1 MGWYALG
8 GIMCVMGV
16 AVLVFMFAIVAD
28 SFESALPRF
37 VFVLPL
43 VAIALLIGG
52 SWLLM
57 SQQRSARVTPEFR
70 GSTGRISRRVMAV
83 VEAAAR
89 TCQSRSGHS

>member
-16 AVLVFMFAIVAD
+16 AVLVFMFTIVE
-28 SFESALPRF
+28 FALPRC

-57 SQQRSARVTPEFR
+57 SQQRSARATLQNSAVQLEEFR
-70 GSTGRISRRVMAV
+70 
-83 VEAAAR
+83 AA
-89 TCQSRSGHS
+89 

>member
-16 AVLVFMFAIVAD
+16 AVLVFMFTIVAD
-28 SFESALPRF
+28 SFEFALPRC

-57 SQQRSARVTPEFR
+57 SQQRSARATLQNSAVQLEEFR
-70 GSTGRISRRVMAV
+70 
-83 VEAAAR
+83 AA
-89 TCQSRSGHS
+89 